1 MTDNPTARL
10 LDCGLCFEEQGEEVH
25 PHPECPI
32 ATVARYHRRADEVQA
47 VQWTGSNVDELR
59 AFAGPHFDTID
70 PEDRLEDG
78 DQDAQVLIE
87 ASYWTGISPG
97 YWVLKFEDHLDVE
110 RDENFRAGW
119 APAVVPVVSAA
130 VPPTTRTALRD
141 RIAEALY
148 AHDHPGHLVP
158 LNETGMGPAYQE
170 SADAVLAVLPPP
182 ATQTAEPVCV
192 CGHPMRLHH
201 EDVCLLTGC
210 GCNDGREP
218 EAADLADRLEAV
230 LTEKF
235 TELGNPFSRMR
246 IAFQGPDGWPAS
258 KEVGPHDVA
267 LVLRELLADEAPPLP
282 SIHAN
287 DVAGFCPACGHGV
300 LMLGSGGHVTCT
312 LMDCPK
318 PEAADELLHRAD
330 EAQQQPETQDR
341 SAGCCGRPPGAICVH
356 DHPAA
361 ASAGVQTDEEAR
373 VSPTAVLLA
382 TPCDACDHTL
392 NWHRNDVGCTV
403 PRCVCG
409 RFQHPDEEATP

>member
-47 VQWTGSNVDELR
+47 VQWTGHNADTLR
-59 AFAGPHFDTID
+59 AFAGHHFDTID
-70 PEDRLEDG
+70 PEDRIEDG

-119 APAVVPVVSAA
+119 APAAVPVVSAA
-130 VPPTTRTALRD
+130 VPPT
-141 RIAEALY
+141 
-148 AHDHPGHLVP
+148 
-158 LNETGMGPAYQE
+158 
-170 SADAVLAVLPPP
+170 
-182 ATQTAEPVCV
+182 TQTAEPVCV

-361 ASAGVQTDEEAR
+361 ASVGVQTDEEAENPRTVCVCGHTKGEHLR
-373 VSPTAVLLA
+373 VSGRLL
-382 TPCDACDHTL
+382 CDACDPDSTENL
-392 NWHRNDVGCTV
+392 TCT
-403 PRCVCG
+403 G
-409 RFQHPDEEATP
+409 FDAL